1 MDKCADNIVFLH
13 QGKILLEE
21 DKDILLD
28 KWRLVKGGLSSLT
41 EGKKEFLNC
50 LRTTDYGFTALIDDP
65 EKAKQLFPDALLEH
79 ASIEDI
85 MIALCE
91 GRTAPLSTAG
101 NNAERRMTSS

>member
-1 MDKCADNIVFLH
+1 MFEQSVSFTIQN
-13 QGKILLEE
+13 G
-21 DKDILLD
+21 LD
-28 KWRLVKGGLSSLT
+28 FPLPNMVRIQQHFNDT
-41 EGKKEFLNC
+41 
-50 LRTTDYGFTALIDDP
+50 RIDDP

-91 GRTAPLSTAG
+91 GRTPPLSTAG